1 MVRPPDSGSIPDDLL
16 CGRQDAPFA
25 VHRQGASFACSDY
38 SKRMSHRQ
46 ARDIYTRPEVVL
58 TSSRESDGDFSEMS
72 VLHAPAAALAW
83 LGRQGTRAVAALV
96 FIGIALPPIG
106 AVLKP
111 FVTEAIFALLCIA
124 FMRVDV
130 AALRGHLVRP
140 GVVLAAT
147 AWTTLVVPF
156 LFGLTCRAIGLDTRF
171 PELFLGLMLQ
181 AVASPIMAAPAFA
194 ALMGLDAT
202 LVLVTLVA
210 SSALTPLT
218 APLFVHAFVGPALML
233 SPLSLG
239 AKLFAILAGSALVG
253 LALRRIAGA
262 AAVERH
268 RDAIDGVNIL
278 VLFIF
283 VAAVMENVAA
293 RFYAAPAVVLGLGVL
308 AFGVSVAVFALTV
321 LVFIKAGR
329 KRALVLGFMASQRNM
344 GLMLAATAG
353 VLPDLVWIY
362 VGLCQFPIYLAPQ
375 LLKPLAR
382 R

>member
-1 MVRPPDSGSIPDDLL
+1 
-16 CGRQDAPFA
+16 
-25 VHRQGASFACSDY
+25 
-38 SKRMSHRQ
+38 
-46 ARDIYTRPEVVL
+46 
-58 TSSRESDGDFSEMS
+58 MS

-83 LGRQGTRAVAALV
+83 LGRQGTRAIAALV

-140 GVVLAAT
+140 GLVLAAT
-147 AWTTLVVPF
+147 AWTMLVVPL
-156 LFGLTCRAIGLDTRF
+156 LFGVICRALGLESRF
-171 PELFLGLMLQ
+171 PDLFLGLMLQ

-202 LVLVTLVA
+202 LALITLVA
-210 SSALTPLT
+210 SSALTPFT
-218 APLFVHAFVGPALML
+218 APLFVYAFVGPALML
-233 SPLSLG
+233 SPLALG

-253 LALRRIAGA
+253 IAVRRIAGA

-268 RDAIDGVNIL
+268 RDATDGVNVV
-278 VLFIF
+278 VLFVF

-293 RFYAAPAVVLGLGVL
+293 SFYAAPVVVLGLGVL
-308 AFGVSVAVFALTV
+308 AFVVSFAVLGLTAV
-321 LVFIKAGR
+321 VFTKAGR
-329 KRALVLGFMASQRNM
+329 QRALVLGLVASQRNM
-344 GLMLAATAG
+344 GLMLAATSGA
-353 VLPDLVWIY
+353 LPDLVWVY

>member
-1 MVRPPDSGSIPDDLL
+1 
-16 CGRQDAPFA
+16 
-25 VHRQGASFACSDY
+25 
-38 SKRMSHRQ
+38 
-46 ARDIYTRPEVVL
+46 
-58 TSSRESDGDFSEMS
+58 MS

-83 LGRQGTRAVAALV
+83 LGRQGTRAIAALV

-140 GVVLAAT
+140 GLVLAAT
-147 AWTTLVVPF
+147 AWTMLVVPL
-156 LFGLTCRAIGLDTRF
+156 LFGVICRAIGLETRF
-171 PELFLGLMLQ
+171 PDLFLGLMLQ

-202 LVLVTLVA
+202 LALVTLVA
-210 SSALTPLT
+210 SSALTPFT

-233 SPLSLG
+233 SPLALG

-253 LALRRIAGA
+253 IAVRRVAGA

-268 RDAIDGVNIL
+268 RDAIDGLNVV
-278 VLFIF
+278 VLFVF

-293 RFYAAPAVVLGLGVL
+293 SFYAAPVVVLGLGVL
-308 AFGVSVAVFALTV
+308 AFVVSFAVLGLTAV
-321 LVFIKAGR
+321 VFTKAGR
-329 KRALVLGFMASQRNM
+329 QRALVLGLVASQRNM
-344 GLMLAATAG
+344 GLMLAATSGA
-353 VLPDLVWIY
+353 LPDLVWVY

>member
-1 MVRPPDSGSIPDDLL
+1 
-16 CGRQDAPFA
+16 
-25 VHRQGASFACSDY
+25 
-38 SKRMSHRQ
+38 
-46 ARDIYTRPEVVL
+46 
-58 TSSRESDGDFSEMS
+58 MS

-83 LGRQGTRAVAALV
+83 LGRQGTRAIAALV

-140 GVVLAAT
+140 GLVLAAT
-147 AWTTLVVPF
+147 AWTMLVVPL
-156 LFGLTCRAIGLDTRF
+156 LFGVTCRAIGLETRF
-171 PELFLGLMLQ
+171 PDLFLGLMLQ

-202 LVLVTLVA
+202 LALITLVA
-210 SSALTPLT
+210 SSALTPFT

-233 SPLSLG
+233 SPLALG

-253 LALRRIAGA
+253 IAVRRVAGA

-268 RDAIDGVNIL
+268 RDAIDGLNVV
-278 VLFIF
+278 VLFVF

-293 RFYAAPAVVLGLGVL
+293 RFYAAPVVVLGLGVL
-308 AFGVSVAVFALTV
+308 AFVVSFAVLGLTAV
-321 LVFIKAGR
+321 VFTKAGR
-329 KRALVLGFMASQRNM
+329 QRALVLGLVASQRNM
-344 GLMLAATAG
+344 GLMLAATSGA
-353 VLPDLVWIY
+353 LPDLVWVY

>member
-1 MVRPPDSGSIPDDLL
+1 
-16 CGRQDAPFA
+16 
-25 VHRQGASFACSDY
+25 
-38 SKRMSHRQ
+38 
-46 ARDIYTRPEVVL
+46 
-58 TSSRESDGDFSEMS
+58 MS

-83 LGRQGTRAVAALV
+83 LGRQGTRAIAALV

-140 GVVLAAT
+140 GLVLAAT
-147 AWTTLVVPF
+147 AWTMLVVPL
-156 LFGLTCRAIGLDTRF
+156 LFGVICRALGLESRF
-171 PELFLGLMLQ
+171 PDLFLGLMLQ

-202 LVLVTLVA
+202 LALITLVA
-210 SSALTPLT
+210 SSALTPFT
-218 APLFVHAFVGPALML
+218 APLFVYAFVGPALML
-233 SPLSLG
+233 SPLALG

-253 LALRRIAGA
+253 IAVRRIAGA

-268 RDAIDGVNIL
+268 RDAIDGVNVV
-278 VLFIF
+278 VLFVF

-293 RFYAAPAVVLGLGVL
+293 SFYAAPVVVLGLGVL
-308 AFGVSVAVFALTV
+308 AFVVSFAVLGLTAV
-321 LVFIKAGR
+321 VFTKAGR
-329 KRALVLGFMASQRNM
+329 QRALVLGLVASQRNM
-344 GLMLAATAG
+344 GLMLAATSGA
-353 VLPDLVWIY
+353 LPDLVWVY

-375 LLKPLAR
+375 LLKPLGR
-382 R
+382 QPRT

>member
-1 MVRPPDSGSIPDDLL
+1 
-16 CGRQDAPFA
+16 
-25 VHRQGASFACSDY
+25 
-38 SKRMSHRQ
+38 
-46 ARDIYTRPEVVL
+46 
-58 TSSRESDGDFSEMS
+58 MS

-83 LGRQGTRAVAALV
+83 LGRQGTRAIAALV

-130 AALRGHLVRP
+130 TALRGHLVRP
-140 GVVLAAT
+140 GLVLAAT
-147 AWTTLVVPF
+147 AWTMLVVPL
-156 LFGLTCRAIGLDTRF
+156 LFGATCRAIGLETRF
-171 PELFLGLMLQ
+171 PDLFLGLMLQ

-202 LVLVTLVA
+202 LVLITLVA
-210 SSALTPLT
+210 SSALTPFT

-233 SPLSLG
+233 SPLALG

-253 LALRRIAGA
+253 IAVRRIAGA

-268 RDAIDGVNIL
+268 RDAIDGVNIV
-278 VLFIF
+278 VLFVF

-293 RFYAAPAVVLGLGVL
+293 RFYAAPVVVLGLGAL
-308 AFGVSVAVFALTV
+308 AFAVSFAVLGATI
-321 LVFIKAGR
+321 LVFTKAGR
-329 KRALVLGFMASQRNM
+329 ERALVLGLVASQRNM
-344 GLMLAATAG
+344 GLMLAATSGA
-353 VLPDLVWIY
+353 VPDLVWVY

-375 LLKPLAR
+375 LLAPLAR
-382 R
+382 RIRT

>member
-1 MVRPPDSGSIPDDLL
+1 
-16 CGRQDAPFA
+16 
-25 VHRQGASFACSDY
+25 
-38 SKRMSHRQ
+38 
-46 ARDIYTRPEVVL
+46 
-58 TSSRESDGDFSEMS
+58 MS
-72 VLHAPAAALAW
+72 VLHAPAVALAW
-83 LGRQGTRAVAALV
+83 LGRQGTRAIAALV

-140 GVVLAAT
+140 GLVLAAT
-147 AWTTLVVPF
+147 AWTMLVVPL
-156 LFGLTCRAIGLDTRF
+156 LFGVICRAIGLETRF
-171 PELFLGLMLQ
+171 PDLFLGLMLQ

-202 LVLVTLVA
+202 LALVTLVA
-210 SSALTPLT
+210 SSALTPFT

-233 SPLSLG
+233 SPLALG

-253 LALRRIAGA
+253 IAVRRIAGA

-268 RDAIDGVNIL
+268 RDAIDGVNVV
-278 VLFIF
+278 VLFVF

-293 RFYAAPAVVLGLGVL
+293 SFYAAPVVVLGLGVL
-308 AFGVSVAVFALTV
+308 AFVVSFAVLGLTAV
-321 LVFIKAGR
+321 VFTKAGR
-329 KRALVLGFMASQRNM
+329 QRALVLGLVASQRNM
-344 GLMLAATAG
+344 GLMLAATSGA
-353 VLPDLVWIY
+353 LPDLVWVY

>member
-1 MVRPPDSGSIPDDLL
+1 
-16 CGRQDAPFA
+16 
-25 VHRQGASFACSDY
+25 
-38 SKRMSHRQ
+38 
-46 ARDIYTRPEVVL
+46 
-58 TSSRESDGDFSEMS
+58 MS

-83 LGRQGTRAVAALV
+83 LGRQGTQAIAALV

-140 GVVLAAT
+140 GLVLAAT
-147 AWTTLVVPF
+147 AWTMLVVPL
-156 LFGLTCRAIGLDTRF
+156 LFGTTCRALGLETRF
-171 PELFLGLMLQ
+171 PDLFLGLMLQ

-202 LVLVTLVA
+202 LVLITLVA
-210 SSALTPLT
+210 SSALTPFT

-233 SPLSLG
+233 SPLALG

-253 LALRRIAGA
+253 IAVRRIAGA

-268 RDAIDGVNIL
+268 RERIDGVNIL
-278 VLFIF
+278 VLFVF

-293 RFYAAPAVVLGLGVL
+293 RFYAAPVIVLGLGAL
-308 AFGVSVAVFALTV
+308 AFAVSFAVLGATI
-321 LVFIKAGR
+321 LVFIKAGD
-329 KRALVLGFMASQRNM
+329 KRALVLGLVASQRNM
-344 GLMLAATAG
+344 GLMLAATSGA
-353 VLPDLVWIY
+353 VPDLVWVY
-362 VGLCQFPIYLAPQ
+362 VGLCQFPVYLAPQ
-375 LLKPLAR
+375 LLAPLVR
-382 R
+382 RLRP